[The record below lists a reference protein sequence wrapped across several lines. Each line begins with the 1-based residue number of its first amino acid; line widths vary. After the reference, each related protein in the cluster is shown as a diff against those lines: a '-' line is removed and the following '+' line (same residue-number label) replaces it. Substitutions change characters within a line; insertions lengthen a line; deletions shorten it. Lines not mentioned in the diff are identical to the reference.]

1 MAITSA
7 TLFKIIFVFFI
18 LVTLLTPQAVADCEA
33 QSANACNNKKKA
45 LPLKL
50 IAVFAILVCSIIG
63 VTLPLVTRSIPA
75 LNPENDLFVIVKCFA
90 AGIILGTGFMHVLP
104 DSFDMLRSDCLK
116 EKLWHEFPFSGF
128 VAMFS
133 AIITMM
139 VDSLAT
145 SAYTKK
151 IRTEIISSESN
162 PAGGGDQ
169 EMGGVVNF
177 GHHHPDNKTE
187 GQSQLLRSCKTEN
200 SRLKLATLQTG
211 LMALVLCRNVA
222 KGRREGSASTLSFN
236 AAAQVSASKAHGR
249 IQPTPAEAYSS
260 ISQIRHASHL
270 ATPTPPPIVTQYD
283 PSNPRPVGIATGLIS
298 LCHQTRSHSATGRDL
313 ASPPRSN

>member
-187 GQSQLLRSCKTEN
+187 GQSQLLRY
-200 SRLKLATLQTG
+200 R
-211 LMALVLCRNVA
+211 V
-222 KGRREGSASTLSFN
+222 
-236 AAAQVSASKAHGR
+236 
-249 IQPTPAEAYSS
+249 
-260 ISQIRHASHL
+260 
-270 ATPTPPPIVTQYD
+270 
-283 PSNPRPVGIATGLIS
+283 IAMVRFFS
-298 LCHQTRSHSATGRDL
+298 LH
-313 ASPPRSN
+313 